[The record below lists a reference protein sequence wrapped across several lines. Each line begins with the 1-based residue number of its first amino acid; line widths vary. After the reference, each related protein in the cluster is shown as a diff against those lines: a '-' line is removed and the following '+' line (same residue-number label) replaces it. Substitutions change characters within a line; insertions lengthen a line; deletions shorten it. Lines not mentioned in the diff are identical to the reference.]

1 METVGKATL
10 EKNNI
15 FSTPYEKK
23 FGKVEPVDK
32 KEHKRGWW
40 RSAYYW
46 LGWEYESK
54 NDYPKEEDVNRKQVL
69 MKQVTLSKLKM
80 KKVRID
86 PKIPFD
92 LQKIKSS
99 DKKVPNIL
107 KDSIE
112 KPVAL
117 ERQITVDKCA
127 NIKERL
133 KNDSFSTNK
142 TDKKKTV
149 SFVKELKNVEGDKND
164 NYIICPPNSPNNHLS
179 QKQKHHKNKYIHYKR
194 GTRYSNIKNLP

>member
-1 METVGKATL
+1 ME
-10 EKNNI
+10 
-15 FSTPYEKK
+15 TPYEKK

-32 KEHKRGWW
+32 KQHKRGWW

-80 KKVRID
+80 RKVRID

-92 LQKIKSS
+92 LQKIKSG

-112 KPVAL
+112 ERERSEPSLSRKTSEPVAL
-117 ERQITVDKCA
+117 KRQIT
-127 NIKERL
+127 
-133 KNDSFSTNK
+133 NK
-142 TDKKKTV
+142 TVKKPVKKKTV
-149 SFVKELKNVEGDKND
+149 SFAKESKNVEEGEKEDIE
-164 NYIICPPNSPNNHLS
+164 YILCPPNSPSDRLS
-179 QKQKHHKNKYIHYKR
+179 QKQKNHKLSYKER
-194 GTRYSNIKNLP
+194 MKNLKNMC

>member
-1 METVGKATL
+1 ME
-10 EKNNI
+10 
-15 FSTPYEKK
+15 TPYEKK

-32 KEHKRGWW
+32 KQHKRGWW

-80 KKVRID
+80 RKVRID

-92 LQKIKSS
+92 LQKIKSG

-112 KPVAL
+112 EPVAL
-117 ERQITVDKCA
+117 KRQI
-127 NIKERL
+127 
-133 KNDSFSTNK
+133 TNK
-142 TDKKKTV
+142 TDKKPVKKKTV
-149 SFVKELKNVEGDKND
+149 SFAKELKNVEEGEKEGSD
-164 NYIICPPNSPNNHLS
+164 YIMCPPNSPSDRLS
-179 QKQKHHKNKYIHYKR
+179 QKQKNHKLSYKQR
-194 GTRYSNIKNLP
+194 MKNLKNMC

>member
-1 METVGKATL
+1 ME
-10 EKNNI
+10 
-15 FSTPYEKK
+15 TPYEKK

-32 KEHKRGWW
+32 KQHKRGWW

-46 LGWEYESK
+46 LGWEYESQ
-54 NDYPKEEDVNRKQVL
+54 NDYPKEADVNRKQVL

-80 KKVRID
+80 RKVRID

-107 KDSIE
+107 KDCIE

-117 ERQITVDKCA
+117 ERQIAKKPV
-127 NIKERL
+127 
-133 KNDSFSTNK
+133 
-142 TDKKKTV
+142 KKKTV
-149 SFVKELKNVEGDKND
+149 SFAKESKNVEEGEDIE
-164 NYIICPPNSPNNHLS
+164 YIICPPNSPNQHLS
-179 QKQKHHKNKYIHYKR
+179 QKQKYHKLSYKER
-194 GTRYSNIKNLP
+194 LKNLKNMC

>member
-1 METVGKATL
+1 ME
-10 EKNNI
+10 
-15 FSTPYEKK
+15 TPYEKK
-23 FGKVEPVDK
+23 FGKVKPVDK
-32 KEHKRGWW
+32 KEHRRGWW

-54 NDYPKEEDVNRKQVL
+54 NDYPKEADVNRKQVL

-80 KKVRID
+80 RKVRID

-112 KPVAL
+112 EPVAL
-117 ERQITVDKCA
+117 KRQIT
-127 NIKERL
+127 
-133 KNDSFSTNK
+133 NK
-142 TDKKKTV
+142 TVKKPVKKKTV
-149 SFVKELKNVEGDKND
+149 SFVKESKNVEGGEKEDIE
-164 NYIICPPNSPNNHLS
+164 YILCPPNSPSDRLS
-179 QKQKHHKNKYIHYKR
+179 QKQKHHKLSYKER
-194 GTRYSNIKNLP
+194 LKNLKNMC

>member
-1 METVGKATL
+1 ME
-10 EKNNI
+10 
-15 FSTPYEKK
+15 TPYEKK

-32 KEHKRGWW
+32 KQHKRGWW

-46 LGWEYESK
+46 LGWEYESQ
-54 NDYPKEEDVNRKQVL
+54 NDYPKEADVNRKQVL

-86 PKIPFD
+86 PKVPFD

-112 KPVAL
+112 RPVAL
-117 ERQITVDKCA
+117 KRQIT
-127 NIKERL
+127 
-133 KNDSFSTNK
+133 NK
-142 TDKKKTV
+142 TVKKPVKKKTV
-149 SFVKELKNVEGDKND
+149 SFVKELKNVEGGENGD
-164 NYIICPPNSPNNHLS
+164 YILCPPNSPNQHLS
-179 QKQKHHKNKYIHYKR
+179 QKQKHHKLSYKQR
-194 GTRYSNIKNLP
+194 LKNLKNMC

>member
-1 METVGKATL
+1 ME
-10 EKNNI
+10 
-15 FSTPYEKK
+15 TPYEKK

-32 KEHKRGWW
+32 KQHKRGWW

-80 KKVRID
+80 RKVRID

-92 LQKIKSS
+92 LQKIKSG

-112 KPVAL
+112 EPVAL
-117 ERQITVDKCA
+117 KRQI
-127 NIKERL
+127 
-133 KNDSFSTNK
+133 TNK
-142 TDKKKTV
+142 TDKKPVKKKTV
-149 SFVKELKNVEGDKND
+149 SFAKELKNVEEGEKEDIE
-164 NYIICPPNSPNNHLS
+164 YILCPPNSPSDRLS
-179 QKQKHHKNKYIHYKR
+179 QKQKNHKLSYKQR
-194 GTRYSNIKNLP
+194 LKNLKNMC

>member
-1 METVGKATL
+1 ME
-10 EKNNI
+10 
-15 FSTPYEKK
+15 TPYEKK

-32 KEHKRGWW
+32 KEHRRGWW

-46 LGWEYESK
+46 LGWEYESQ
-54 NDYPKEEDVNRKQVL
+54 NDYPKEKDVNRKQVL

-80 KKVRID
+80 KKVRIE

-112 KPVAL
+112 TPVAL
-117 ERQITVDKCA
+117 KRQITVDKCA
-127 NIKERL
+127 NIKQRL
-133 KNDSFSTNK
+133 KNDNFSTNK
-142 TDKKKTV
+142 TVKKPVKKKTV
-149 SFVKELKNVEGDKND
+149 SFVKELKNVEGGENG
-164 NYIICPPNSPNNHLS
+164 NYILCPPNSPNQHLS
-179 QKQKHHKNKYIHYKR
+179 QKQKYHKLSYKQKL
-194 GTRYSNIKNLP
+194 KNLKNIC

>member
-1 METVGKATL
+1 MT
-10 EKNNI
+10 
-15 FSTPYEKK
+15 TPYEKK

-32 KEHKRGWW
+32 KQHKRGWW

-46 LGWEYESK
+46 LGWEYESQ

-80 KKVRID
+80 RKVRID

-92 LQKIKSS
+92 LQKIKSG

-112 KPVAL
+112 TPVAL
-117 ERQITVDKCA
+117 KRQI
-127 NIKERL
+127 
-133 KNDSFSTNK
+133 TNK
-142 TDKKKTV
+142 TDKKPVKKKTV
-149 SFVKELKNVEGDKND
+149 SFAKELKNVEEGEKEDIE
-164 NYIICPPNSPNNHLS
+164 YILCPPNSPSDRLS
-179 QKQKHHKNKYIHYKR
+179 QKQKNHKLSYKQR
-194 GTRYSNIKNLP
+194 MKNLKNMC